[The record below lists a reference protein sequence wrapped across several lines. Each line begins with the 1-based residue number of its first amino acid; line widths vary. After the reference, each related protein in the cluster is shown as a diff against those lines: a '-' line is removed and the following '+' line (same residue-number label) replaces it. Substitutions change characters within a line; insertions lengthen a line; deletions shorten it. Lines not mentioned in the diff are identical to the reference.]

1 MHTDFL
7 ILHSRFFGDTMT
19 YKKIFLI
26 IISAVIFSSCS
37 TLTLTPAEFGWPIEG
52 VLKVDNSGFVK
63 EDRSAIWFDTKA
75 LFLEETQDS
84 LGYAGKSLRII
95 RNHEGY
101 YFMTS
106 VDFKN
111 VYVFGV
117 SKSSFTLENKI
128 QIGEVGLK
136 NPVFNQRKPY
146 IELIDDG
153 KTYKLTSEG
162 IEEGEK

>member
-1 MHTDFL
+1 M
-7 ILHSRFFGDTMT
+7 I

-26 IISAVIFSSCS
+26 IIGAFVLASCS

-52 VLKVDNSGFVK
+52 VLKVDKNGFVK
-63 EDRSAIWFDTKA
+63 EDRSAIYFDTKA

-84 LGYAGKSLRII
+84 LGYAGKTLRVI

-101 YFMTS
+101 YFMTAI
-106 VDFKN
+106 DFKN

-117 SKSSFTLENKI
+117 EKNSFTLENKI
-128 QIGEVGLK
+128 QLGEVGLK
-136 NPVFNQRKPY
+136 NPAFNQRKPY